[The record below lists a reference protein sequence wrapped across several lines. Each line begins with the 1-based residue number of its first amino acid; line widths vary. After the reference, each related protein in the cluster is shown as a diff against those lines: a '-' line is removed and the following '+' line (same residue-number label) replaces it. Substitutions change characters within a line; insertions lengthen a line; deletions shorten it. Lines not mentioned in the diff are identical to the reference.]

1 VRSACLGWVELMT
14 GVVILR
20 AISEA
25 VVMSERK
32 REGWKIKRRKRE
44 RATNRAKERG
54 CAPLNLGRSGVP
66 CACQNLNVIACISVL
81 VINSN
86 CAPLTKRAEKTQ
98 PVGPFFGV
106 GAARPN

>member
-1 VRSACLGWVELMT
+1 VSRLGRIDDRGGYFAGDFGGCCHE
-14 GVVILR
+14 R
-20 AISEA
+20 AK
-25 VVMSERK
+25 ERRMENQEK
-32 REGWKIKRRKRE
+32 RERE